1 MVGTAPAERL
11 NELRAQINSHNY
23 RYHVLAD
30 PTISDAQYDALM
42 RELLALEESHP
53 DLVTPDS
60 PTQRV
65 GAAPA
70 EGFPE
75 VEHPVP
81 LLSLGNVFNLAGLQA
96 WYQRTQDLLDGAPFE
111 LVCELKIDGL
121 AVALT
126 YESGRLVRGA
136 TRGDGVRGEDVTLN
150 LRTIRSIPLAVT
162 QAEPPVRFEVR
173 GEVYFPRS
181 GFQRFNEERVAQG
194 EAPYANPRNTAAG
207 SLRQLDPKMTASRP
221 LDIFVYALGYAG
233 DGGMPDDHWGTLQR
247 LREMGFKT
255 SPSNAFCNTLEE
267 VEDYY
272 QKWLGQKD
280 ALDYGVD
287 GVVIKVNS
295 FAHQRHLGVVGR
307 EPRWAIAYKFPATQA
322 VTRLLDIEVNVGR
335 TGALNPFA
343 VLEPVNVGG
352 ATVKA
357 ATLHNEDD
365 IHRKDLRI
373 GDWVT
378 VERAGEVIPQ
388 VVAPITSRRT
398 GQEHEFH
405 VPATCPSC
413 SGPVV
418 RPSDEVMSYCV
429 NSACP
434 AQFARLLMHF
444 VGRGAMDIEGIGE
457 KLAQALI
464 DARLVKDVADIYRL
478 KMGDLVPLER
488 MAEKSATN
496 LLAAIK
502 NSRYRPLP
510 NVIFALGIRHVGI
523 ETAEALV
530 ADFGSLNRIKTATR
544 EELAAVPGVGPK
556 IADSIMAYFRQEG
569 NRNVV
574 TKLRSSGVGLE
585 AKVPSQEAGES
596 PLAGMHLVVTGRL
609 ESMSRSQ
616 AEGRIKQLGG
626 TAGSS
631 VSRKTAFLVAGE
643 EPGSKLTQARELGTS
658 VLNEAEF
665 MRLLEGET

>member
-1 MVGTAPAERL
+1 
-11 NELRAQINSHNY
+11 
-23 RYHVLAD
+23 
-30 PTISDAQYDALM
+30 
-42 RELLALEESHP
+42 
-53 DLVTPDS
+53 
-60 PTQRV
+60 
-65 GAAPA
+65 
-70 EGFPE
+70 
-75 VEHPVP
+75 
-81 LLSLGNVFNLAGLQA
+81 
-96 WYQRTQDLLDGAPFE
+96 
-111 LVCELKIDGL
+111 
-121 AVALT
+121 
-126 YESGRLVRGA
+126 
-136 TRGDGVRGEDVTLN
+136 
-150 LRTIRSIPLAVT
+150 
-162 QAEPPVRFEVR
+162 
-173 GEVYFPRS
+173 
-181 GFQRFNEERVAQG
+181 
-194 EAPYANPRNTAAG
+194 
-207 SLRQLDPKMTASRP
+207 
-221 LDIFVYALGYAG
+221 
-233 DGGMPDDHWGTLQR
+233 
-247 LREMGFKT
+247 
-255 SPSNAFCNTLEE
+255 
-267 VEDYY
+267 
-272 QKWLGQKD
+272 
-280 ALDYGVD
+280 
-287 GVVIKVNS
+287 
-295 FAHQRHLGVVGR
+295 
-307 EPRWAIAYKFPATQA
+307 
-322 VTRLLDIEVNVGR
+322 
-335 TGALNPFA
+335 
-343 VLEPVNVGG
+343 
-352 ATVKA
+352 
-357 ATLHNEDD
+357 
-365 IHRKDLRI
+365 
-373 GDWVT
+373 
-378 VERAGEVIPQ
+378 
-388 VVAPITSRRT
+388 
-398 GQEHEFH
+398 
-405 VPATCPSC
+405 
-413 SGPVV
+413 
-418 RPSDEVMSYCV
+418 MSYCV

-643 EPGSKLTQARELGTS
+643 EPGSKLTQARELGTR